1 MILIF
6 IKEKQFII
14 SVYKLG
20 NVTSINYFTTFLQT
34 VVVTNSYWF
43 SFVSTTN
50 ITFSLTNNH

>member
-1 MILIF
+1 MF

-20 NVTSINYFTTFLQT
+20 NVTSKNYFTTFLQT

>member
-6 IKEKQFII
+6 IKEKQFIK

-20 NVTSINYFTTFLQT
+20 NVISINYFTTFLQT